1 MLSHRLVAGQEDE
14 TIKTFLSSLARMKGI
29 PRSGWI
35 SHGVALQDVESVADH
50 SFSTCVLSLLLSDLE
65 VKAGK
70 RVNVERVLRLALLH
84 DMPESLTFDISK
96 EYLEYLGRRGRA
108 IKSELERAAWK
119 HIADGLEEPDLRRNY
134 TRFQKE
140 FDAERTMESRLVHA
154 ADRLDILLQVVE
166 YRRRGY
172 PESLLEDLWTKTN
185 SKLRDSRLASVRKL
199 QRILVQEAKRLQA

>member
-1 MLSHRLVAGQEDE
+1 
-14 TIKTFLSSLARMKGI
+14 MKGI

-65 VKAGK
+65 VRAGK

-96 EYLEYLGRRGRA
+96 EYLEYLEHRGRA

-185 SKLRDSRLASVRKL
+185 SKLRDSRLASERKV

>member
-1 MLSHRLVAGQEDE
+1 MTRREDE
-14 TIKTFLSSLARMKGI
+14 IIKAFLSSLARMKAI

-35 SHGVALQDVESVADH
+35 SHGVALQDIESVADH

-65 VKAGK
+65 VRAGN
-70 RVNVERVLRLALLH
+70 RINIERILRLALLH

-96 EYLEYLGRRGRA
+96 EYLQYLGHRGRA

-119 HIADGLEEPDLRRNY
+119 HIVDGLKEPNLRRDY
-134 TRFQKE
+134 VRLQRE
-140 FDAERTMESRLVHA
+140 FDAERTIESRLVHA

-172 PESLLEDLWTKTN
+172 SESLLEDLWTETN
-185 SKLRDSRLASVRKL
+185 SKLSGSRLASVRNI
-199 QRILVQEAKRLQA
+199 QRILVQEAKRLHAGKVR